1 MNLILGKGLLANA
14 WRSWENT
21 GGENSLMLLGKT
33 KMSDVSLSCWRMYST
48 AWVSYF
54 YSISAAVLRS
64 RRFAC
69 SVYDRL

>member
-1 MNLILGKGLLANA
+1 MNLVLGKGLAGQRLAQL
-14 WRSWENT
+14 
-21 GGENSLMLLGKT
+21 GEHRRGNSLMLLGKI

-54 YSISAAVLRS
+54 YSVSAAVLRS

>member
-1 MNLILGKGLLANA
+1 MNLILGKGLLTNA
-14 WRSWENT
+14 WHNWENT
-21 GGENSLMLLGKT
+21 GGENSLMLLGKI

-54 YSISAAVLRS
+54 YSVSAAVLRS